1 MVLTWST
8 NVKTSGSNATVNKV
22 VFNGLSAGFY
32 GEGNFNMKVT
42 VRINLDIAKI
52 IYALTFLIIAMS

>member
-1 MVLTWST
+1 MFSYEVQILKQ
-8 NVKTSGSNATVNKV
+8 VVATPLKISWLNC
-22 VFNGLSAGFY
+22 LSAGFY